1 MQYLSP
7 KIKTAIYV
15 KKLFSDFNDLG
26 LSIKNTILSKPIN
39 FFIPPL
45 FLFDAVGR
53 FYFFIAD

>member
-39 FFIPPL
+39 FFGLPL

-53 FYFFIAD
+53 F